1 MGKPIL
7 IVKSV
12 SQIRLVPVFSHMTP
26 HVDLGFSQCGGLKV
40 VALLTGQLPSKRQE
54 VPNQL
59 RGTHRTGMASL
70 LPYSIDQSSHW
81 AHPDSRQWRNRLY
94 LLLG

>member
-1 MGKPIL
+1 
-7 IVKSV
+7 
-12 SQIRLVPVFSHMTP
+12 MTLLMLT
-26 HVDLGFSQCGGLKV
+26 LGFSQCGGLKV

-70 LPYSIDQSSHW
+70 LPYSIDQSSHQP
-81 AHPDSRQWRNRLY
+81 HSDQGSEKETH
-94 LLLG
+94 LLLGQLQDHI